1 MNYSSIVFTWGRY
14 KGYSLQHV
22 LDVSPSYLQWIVE
35 SSTVPQVW
43 RDASKMA
50 LENKDISHLS
60 LPKTKSTSSVA
71 NQAAS
76 TSTRI
81 DINLVD
87 KKTASIVMPFDREIL
102 DKFKYEIDGR
112 KWNSK
117 EKYWEFPI
125 VHLPAVFKLFDKYD
139 LKYNDDVEMKVVEL
153 MGRRT
158 DLDEIRSQDD
168 DLEYAKQFNNIITVG
183 KILNWNP
190 AGTRAKLQ
198 KFIKK

>member
-60 LPKTKSTSSVA
+60 LPKTKSTPSVA
-71 NQAAS
+71 KQAAP

-87 KKTASIVMPFDREIL
+87 KNTASIVMPFDREIL

-112 KWNSK
+112 KWNGK
-117 EKYWEFPI
+117 EKQWEFPI
-125 VHLPAVFKLFDKYD
+125 VQLPAVFKLFDKYD
-139 LKYNDDVEMKVVEL
+139 LKYNDDVENKLIEL
-153 MGRRT
+153 LGRRT
-158 DLDEIRSQDD
+158 DLDEIRSKDD

-183 KILNWNP
+183 KILNWNKASTYP
-190 AGTRAKLQ
+190 KIQ